1 MRIPSPLLTT
11 LGIAACALQ
20 TGCAIITVEPLWEL
34 TKAAAVVANSAVALS
49 PPSASNTLYNLRTP
63 LNSVCI
69 EYNPQTQVPDLVPA
83 LQAELQKHGI
93 DSKVYDTAPAA
104 RLCNVWLE
112 YTAYFDWGRPPF
124 TGDFR
129 PYVTSVQLALRS
141 KEGELISSSQFQLDP
156 YLSRGQWT
164 STRTKVS
171 PVVTALVTGY
181 QD

>member
-1 MRIPSPLLTT
+1 MRTPSFLLTALCLAT
-11 LGIAACALQ
+11 CTLQ
-20 TGCAIITVEPLWEL
+20 TGCALITVEPLWEL
-34 TKAAAVVANSAVALS
+34 TKAGAAVASSSATFVA
-49 PPSASNTLYNLRTP
+49 PSASNTLYKLRTP
-63 LNSVCI
+63 LDNVCI
-69 EYNPQTQVPDLVPA
+69 EFNPQTQVPDLVPA

-104 RLCNVWLE
+104 RLCNTWLE
-112 YTAYFDWGRPPF
+112 YTAHFEWGRPPF
-124 TGDFR
+124 SGDFR

-141 KEGELISSSQFQLDP
+141 KDGELISSSQFQLGTF
-156 YLSRGQWT
+156 LSQGQWT

>member
-1 MRIPSPLLTT
+1 MRTPSLLLTT
-11 LGIAACALQ
+11 LAVAACTLQ
-20 TGCAIITVEPLWEL
+20 TGCAIITAEPLWEL
-34 TKAAAVVANSAVALS
+34 TKAAAAVANGAVALS
-49 PPSASNTLYNLRTP
+49 PPTASNTLYKLRTP
-63 LNSVCI
+63 LDTVCI
-69 EYNPQTQVPDLVPA
+69 EFNNQTQVPDLVPA

-93 DSKVYDTAPAA
+93 DSKVYDTPPAA
-104 RLCNVWLE
+104 RLCNTWLE
-112 YTAYFDWGRPPF
+112 YTAYFEWGRPPF
-124 TGDFR
+124 SGDFR

-156 YLSRGQWT
+156 YLARGQWT